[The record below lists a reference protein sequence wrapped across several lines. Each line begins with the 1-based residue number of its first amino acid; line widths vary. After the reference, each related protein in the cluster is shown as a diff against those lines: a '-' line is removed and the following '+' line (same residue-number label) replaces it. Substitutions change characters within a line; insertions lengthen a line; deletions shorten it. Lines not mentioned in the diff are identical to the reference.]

1 LFVGFFF
8 SSFWF
13 LVILWEILSERVEN
27 EREREKKEE
36 KNAVKVS
43 LVCLCVCEA
52 VTMLIGLNTAIM

>member
-1 LFVGFFF
+1 LV
-8 SSFWF
+8 